1 MSYQTV
7 GATGVTS
14 FNKIPEYAREYK
26 KEYLF
31 IRGINKELKYLVDNI
46 HKVTKG
52 LFMGHKADRLK
63 YFIKRFLRGQER
75 GKLKDIS
82 NFEIEE
88 DDVKNI
94 IEIKEEFCNLNKYY
108 DFFEDDG
115 NVYYDDDDD
124 DKPFVDPYP
133 GYKNIKDDFEIFY
146 NKIKIEYYDSDSD
159 SEIEIILPSSDSE
172 IDSYSDSDIF

>member
-1 MSYQTV
+1 M
-7 GATGVTS
+7 
-14 FNKIPEYAREYK
+14 
-26 KEYLF
+26 
-31 IRGINKELKYLVDNI
+31 GI
-46 HKVTKG
+46 
-52 LFMGHKADRLK
+52 
-63 YFIKRFLRGQER
+63 
-75 GKLKDIS
+75 KDIS

-124 DKPFVDPYP
+124 DDKPFVDPYP

-146 NKIKIEYYDSDSD
+146 NKIKIKIEYCDSDSD
-159 SEIEIILPSSDSE
+159 SDSDIEIILPSSDSE

>member
-94 IEIKEEFCNLNKYY
+94 IEIKE
-108 DFFEDDG
+108 
-115 NVYYDDDDD
+115 
-124 DKPFVDPYP
+124 
-133 GYKNIKDDFEIFY
+133 
-146 NKIKIEYYDSDSD
+146 
-159 SEIEIILPSSDSE
+159 
-172 IDSYSDSDIF
+172 